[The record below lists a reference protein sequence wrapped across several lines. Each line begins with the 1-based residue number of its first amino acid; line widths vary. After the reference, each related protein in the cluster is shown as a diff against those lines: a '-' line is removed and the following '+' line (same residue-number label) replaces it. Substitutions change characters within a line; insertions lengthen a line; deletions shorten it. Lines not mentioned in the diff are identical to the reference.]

1 MIESSK
7 IWRCD
12 LKSPC
17 VKFCE
22 SENNK
27 HQCGIKRKDKLK
39 DFILYLEKHGVEA
52 LFNKIQ
58 SDNQKTRDEYQIEI
72 LKLKEK
78 HKIEIKE
85 ITVSF
90 LDTVSAIKQNLK

>member
-1 MIESSK
+1 MSNDEV
-7 IWRCD
+7 WRCD

-17 VKFCE
+17 VKYCE
-22 SENNK
+22 SKNNK
-27 HQCGIKRKDKLK
+27 HQCGIKRKDNLK
-39 DFILYLEKHGVEA
+39 DFILYLEKYGVEA

-58 SDNQKTRDEYQIEI
+58 SDNQKTRDECQIEI

-78 HKIEIKE
+78 HKREIKE

-90 LDTVSAIKQNLK
+90 LDTVSTIKQNLK